1 MTIREALQSAAR
13 RLSAAG
19 VPDAEVDARLLLSHL
34 LGESPLAMALSGE
47 RELGEE
53 IRIAYGAML
62 RRREAREPLQTITG
76 EAGFMGLTFAVTGDV
91 LIPRPDTEILCEE
104 AIRRLSLS
112 EGRALDLGTGSGAL
126 AVSLALLSRASVTAV
141 DVSAPALAVARE
153 NARRLGADV
162 RFLQGDLF
170 APVEG
175 ERFDVIVSNPPYIA
189 RSEMDELMPEVRREP
204 ELALFGGEDG
214 LDFYRRICARAADF
228 LLPGGCLLLEIGWQ
242 QKEAVE
248 ALLREYVGEPF
259 AMKDYGGNWRV
270 VGAVLREEGHA
281 ERA

>member
-1 MTIREALQSAAR
+1 MTIREALQGAAR

-53 IRIAYGAML
+53 IRIAYAAML

-104 AIRRLSLS
+104 AIRRLSLRA
-112 EGRALDLGTGSGAL
+112 GRALDLGTGSGAL
-126 AVSLALLSRASVTAV
+126 AVSMALLSRASVTAV
-141 DVSAPALAVARE
+141 DISEAALAVARE

-162 RFLQGDLF
+162 RFLAGDLF

-189 RSEMDELMPEVRREP
+189 RGEMDALMPEVRREP

-228 LLPGGCLLLEIGWQ
+228 LLPGGCLLLEIGWKQ
-242 QKEAVE
+242 REAVE
-248 ALLREYVGEPF
+248 ALLRAGVGEPF
-259 AMKDYGGNWRV
+259 ALKDYGGNWRV
-270 VGAVLREEGHA
+270 VGAALREEGHA
-281 ERA
+281 EQA